1 MTATSRPT
9 SHGYH
14 HISTTQQSTRSAS
27 DASEYASACA
37 ALASLSPLATIML
50 MRTPPNLDS
59 ISFMLNLGRDQMYS
73 GIKRFEVG
81 QMQSVD
87 RLDDI
92 GKMIKQLWL
101 EKLKQYHERAR

>member
-1 MTATSRPT
+1 MTATSRPINN
-9 SHGYH
+9 GY
-14 HISTTQQSTRSAS
+14 SRMPALPQNARSAS

-37 ALASLSPLATIML
+37 ALAALSPLATIML

-59 ISFMLNLGRDQMYS
+59 ISFMLNLGRDQMYN

-92 GKMIKQLWL
+92 GRMINQLWL